1 MFFARCSQIS
11 VAVLSAILGLILMAM
26 PLSAHAGGGQA
37 YPNGAE
43 AFMPGAAPPPGLTMI
58 NYFYFGHAEHW
69 KDDNGDTM
77 AGQNS
82 DELLNRVDVIADII
96 RLIWISNFQI
106 LGGNYGQHFFA
117 GLMYTGSNFH
127 EPVSPDQSESFYDF
141 NSLYF
146 IYSPCL
152 LTWHLMQGQLHVA
165 TSLVDI
171 YIPFDN
177 EDENNPTSVG
187 RNFWTFEPVLAITYM
202 PTPAWEFS
210 TKFMYD
216 FNTRQDDYTTPAP
229 VTVDRTPGQEFH
241 MDFNVSYMVIDNLRV
256 GINGYYYQ
264 QVQDDDIGGI
274 PDGLPAPA
282 VAQLE
287 AMEGQHSRA
296 VALGPGLFYQHK
308 NMMVTLRYQ
317 HEFAVRN
324 KAEMQNIWFK
334 FIYVF

>member
-1 MFFARCSQIS
+1 MKFLERFKNPGIILAGFLALLFFS
-11 VAVLSAILGLILMAM
+11 VPSAVT
-26 PLSAHAGGGQA
+26 AGGGQA

-58 NYFYFGHAEHW
+58 NYFFWGHAEDF
-69 KDDNGDTM
+69 KDDNGDTIK
-77 AGQNS
+77 AGKKG
-82 DELLNRVDVIADII
+82 LLNRVDVIGDLV
-96 RLIWISNFQI
+96 RLIWISKFQL

-117 GLMYTGSNFH
+117 GLLYTGSNFNV
-127 EPVSPDQSESFYDF
+127 PVGTMSRESYYDF
-141 NSLYF
+141 NSPYF
-146 IYSPCL
+146 IYSPFL

-165 TSLVDI
+165 TSLCDI
-171 YIPFDN
+171 YFPFDN
-177 EDENNPTSVG
+177 EDEDNPTSVG
-187 RNFWTFEPVLAITYM
+187 RNFWTFEPVLAVTWM
-202 PTPAWEFS
+202 PTKAWEVS

-274 PDGLPAPA
+274 PDGLPPGA
-282 VAQLE
+282 VSQLE
-287 AMEGQHSRA
+287 AMEDQHSRA
-296 VALGPGLFYQHK
+296 LALGPGVFYQHQ
-308 NMMVTLRYQ
+308 NMMFTLRYQ

-324 KAEMQNIWFK
+324 KAEMQNVWFK